1 MHPKLLTFRIPVI
14 PDPAD
19 TLLQLRAGGY
29 VWTSEHTQWAKEALG
44 RLQTS
49 SPMRRWRK
57 AAYGKLKDA
66 LQRLRTERSTK

>member
-1 MHPKLLTFRIPVI
+1 MHPKLLTFRIPAI

-19 TLLQLRAGGY
+19 PLLQLHASRY
-29 VWTSEHTQWAKEALG
+29 VWTNAHTQWAKEALG

-66 LQRLRTERSTK
+66 LQRLRTERSSK